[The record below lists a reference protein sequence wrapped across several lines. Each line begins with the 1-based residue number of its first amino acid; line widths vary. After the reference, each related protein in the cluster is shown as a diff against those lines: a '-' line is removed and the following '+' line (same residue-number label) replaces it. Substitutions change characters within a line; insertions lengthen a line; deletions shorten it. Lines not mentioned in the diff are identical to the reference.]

1 MPAPKISLE
10 QWRALLAVV
19 DAGGYAQAASQLHK
33 TQSTISYGIQRIE
46 EGLGVA
52 IFAIEGR
59 KAVLTPAGR
68 VLYRRAQAL
77 VAEAE
82 RIERTAAGLA
92 TGWEPV
98 LTLAI
103 EIVFPTWLLLRCLET
118 FALEQP
124 ATRIELYE
132 SVLGGTD
139 ELLQEGRADLALASA
154 VPPGFVGDPVMTA
167 DFIAVAA
174 PSHPLHQLGR
184 AITVDDLR
192 EHRHLVIR
200 DSGSQRTRPGA
211 ADVAHQRWT
220 VSHKA
225 TSIRAA
231 VMGLGFAWFAEDMIR
246 EELAAGDLKPLP
258 LSRGARRRA
267 TLYLI
272 YADED
277 GAGPG
282 LSRLADIIRE
292 AARECGGAS
301 RPTE

>member
-1 MPAPKISLE
+1 MPAPKVSLE

-19 DAGGYAQAASQLHK
+19 DAGGYAQAASQLFK

-52 IFAIEGR
+52 IFTIEGR
-59 KAVLTPAGR
+59 RAVLTPAGH

-92 TGWEPV
+92 AGWEPV
-98 LTLAI
+98 LSLAI
-103 EIVFPTWLLLRCLET
+103 EILFPTWLLLRCLET
-118 FALEQP
+118 FALERP
-124 ATRIELYE
+124 ETRIELYE

-139 ELLQEGRADLALASA
+139 ELLQAGQVDLALSSQ
-154 VPPGFVGDPVMTA
+154 VPTGFVGDPVMQA
-167 DFIAVAA
+167 RFIAVAA

-184 AITVDDLR
+184 ELNVDDLR
-192 EHRHLVIR
+192 DHRHLVVR
-200 DSGSQRTRPGA
+200 DSGSRRTRVGA
-211 ADVAHQRWT
+211 MEVANQRWT

-225 TSIRAA
+225 TSIRA
-231 VMGLGFAWFAEDMIR
+231 VSMGLGFAWFAEDMIR
-246 EELAAGDLKPLP
+246 DELAAGDLKPLP
-258 LSRGARRRA
+258 LRRGSERVS

-277 GAGPG
+277 AAGPG
-282 LSRLADIIRE
+282 LLRLAEIIRQ
-292 AARECGGAS
+292 AAQTTGPYR
-301 RPTE
+301 